1 MWNFVTL
8 FPSPILC
15 NISVLLLP
23 HFSLLSLPTSQLKR
37 SEDLVDMKGAEP
49 VVRQK
54 SEEVARRQS
63 NDLGE
68 LDKLAGELRGRKEEE
83 EHREERASSPS
94 PSDGQSVRPLS
105 HKGMGTSVL
114 HA

>member
-1 MWNFVTL
+1 ME
-8 FPSPILC
+8 LC
-15 NISVLLLP
+15 LYLSS
-23 HFSLLSLPTSQLKR
+23 FSLVTTLSSFTISLLQLKR
-37 SEDLVDMKGAEP
+37 SEDLVDMVGPEP

-68 LDKLAGELRGRKEEE
+68 LDRIAGELRGRKEEE

-94 PSDGQSVRPLS
+94 PSDGQ
-105 HKGMGTSVL
+105 
-114 HA
+114 